1 MVVNRDWRIVAVFA
15 AAVMVT
21 LTSTAWAGPSRTYP
35 ADHPSVA
42 QGARQTVAADP
53 RALAAHEMPIAR
65 PTAPRVSVPIPVA
78 AAQVVFQGGS
88 VVFLGSTT
96 IRQYCQEAAAAAGLG
111 PQGWAYLYSICEVE
125 SSLGTDLSTSSAGA
139 EGPMQFLPATWAE
152 YGAGSVFDLRDSIM
166 AAARMLRANGAP
178 QDWPAAVY
186 QYNHSRDYVRE
197 VVAGAD
203 RLLAGQ

>member
-1 MVVNRDWRIVAVFA
+1 M
-15 AAVMVT
+15 
-21 LTSTAWAGPSRTYP
+21 
-35 ADHPSVA
+35 
-42 QGARQTVAADP
+42 
-53 RALAAHEMPIAR
+53 
-65 PTAPRVSVPIPVA
+65 PIPVTP
-78 AAQVVFQGGS
+78 AQIVFHAGGAVIVNS
-88 VVFLGSTT
+88 AT

-111 PQGWAYLYSICEVE
+111 PQGWAYLYSICQVE
-125 SSLGTDLSTSSAGA
+125 SSLGTDLSPSPAGA
-139 EGPMQFLPATWAE
+139 EGPMQFLPSTWAE

-178 QDWPAAVY
+178 GDWLAAVY

>member
-21 LTSTAWAGPSRTYP
+21 LTSTAWAGPSRNYP
-35 ADHPSVA
+35 ADRPAAA
-42 QGARQTVAADP
+42 QRVRHAVGADS
-53 RALAAHEMPIAR
+53 RALTALGITVAR
-65 PTAPRVSVPIPVA
+65 PTAPRASAPIPVTP
-78 AAQVVFQGGS
+78 AQMVFHAGGAVILS
-88 VVFLGSTT
+88 SAT
-96 IRQYCQEAAAAAGLG
+96 IRQYCQDAAAAAGLG

-125 SSLGTDLSTSSAGA
+125 SSLGQDLSTSPAGA
-139 EGPMQFLPATWAE
+139 EGPMQFLPSTWAE

-197 VVAGAD
+197 VVAGEHK
-203 RLLAGQ
+203 LLAGQ